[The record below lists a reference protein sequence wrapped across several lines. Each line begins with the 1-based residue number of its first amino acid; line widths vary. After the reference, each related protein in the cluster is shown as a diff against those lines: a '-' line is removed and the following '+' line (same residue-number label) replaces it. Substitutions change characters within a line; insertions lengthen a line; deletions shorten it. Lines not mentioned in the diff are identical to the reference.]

1 DRLPTWSKWPSGRSE
16 TGPCQGRAH
25 LSKGLVHLAERPVAR
40 TSLPVVYCKV
50 TDHRS
55 LECQGAVALIANAAE
70 ARLQAKTL
78 ISVID
83 DDEDVR
89 ISIACLM
96 ESLGFTTEAFPSAVD
111 FLASDAIHRTHCLI
125 ADVHM
130 PHMTGL
136 ELYRHLRQSG
146 YSIPTILI
154 T

>member
-1 DRLPTWSKWPSGRSE
+1 LP
-16 TGPCQGRAH
+16 
-25 LSKGLVHLAERPVAR
+25 AR
-40 TSLPVVYCKV
+40 
-50 TDHRS
+50 
-55 LECQGAVALIANAAE
+55 
-70 ARLQAKTL
+70 TL

-89 ISIACLM
+89 ISITSLL

-111 FLASDAIHRTHCLI
+111 FLVSDTIRHTHCLI

-136 ELYRHLRQSG
+136 ELHRHLKQTD

-154 T
+154 TAYPDDGVRNRALDQGVIGYLPKPIEQDRLLGCIHFALERAKEDRDPS

>member
-1 DRLPTWSKWPSGRSE
+1 
-16 TGPCQGRAH
+16 
-25 LSKGLVHLAERPVAR
+25 
-40 TSLPVVYCKV
+40 
-50 TDHRS
+50 
-55 LECQGAVALIANAAE
+55 E

-89 ISIACLM
+89 ISIASLM
-96 ESLGFTTEAFPSAVD
+96 ESLGFTIEAFPSAVD
-111 FLASDAIHRTHCLI
+111 FLASDTIRHTRCLI

-136 ELYRHLRQSG
+136 ELHRHLGQSG

-154 T
+154 TAYPDDGVRNRALDQGVICYLPKPVEQDRLLECVRSALERTKQDRGPS